1 MRSFH
6 HIFSIW
12 FLTWTKFVKPDIAI
26 IFLQFMQDTIISTIH
41 IFILLYLNGTI
52 LIATILIA
60 KLQTHELSQFFKK
73 HLLNFIWHCA
83 NSVFNIHNPYGIK
96 LLTRLLLG
104 LIHLRDPKFR
114 HCFQD
119 TLNPLY
125 DCSNDTETKTHFFS
139 SAQGSILLDKPS
151 WIILEILTNRLYLT
165 AKIS

>member
-1 MRSFH
+1 MRSLE
-6 HIFSIW
+6 HIYSIW
-12 FLTWTKFVKPDIAI
+12 FLTSTEFVKPDIAI

-41 IFILLYLNGTI
+41 IFLLLYLNGTM
-52 LIATILIA
+52 LIA
-60 KLQTHELSQFFKK
+60 KLQTHELTQFFKK

-83 NSVFNIHNPYGIK
+83 NSAFNIHNPYGIK

-104 LIHLRDPKFR
+104 FIHLRDPKFR

-151 WIILEILTNRLYLT
+151 WIILEISTNRLYLT